1 MNRIY
6 TSQNTAI
13 FNKDNPAIDSNGYGS
28 FLPLSLSW
36 LFVENIV
43 IGFKHNITIM
53 SSWVF

>member
-6 TSQNTAI
+6 ASQNTAM
-13 FNKDNPAIDSNGYGS
+13 FNKDNPAIDSSGYGS

-36 LFVENIV
+36 LFVEIIV